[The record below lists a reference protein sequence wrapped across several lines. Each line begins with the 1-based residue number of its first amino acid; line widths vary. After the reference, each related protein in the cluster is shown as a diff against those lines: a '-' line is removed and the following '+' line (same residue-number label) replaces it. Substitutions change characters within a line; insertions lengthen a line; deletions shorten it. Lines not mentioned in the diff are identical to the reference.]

1 MKILEAIESEDHK
14 RKFNVGGQY
23 KREMEKTTD
32 EKPGIQHQ
40 KIRQY
45 HYVQP
50 SVGDG
55 KSNFSLTKQPLHRKT
70 VKGNQTNVARWSNN
84 TRGIHG
90 AL

>member
-14 RKFNVGGQY
+14 RKFNVDGQY

-32 EKPGIQHQ
+32 EQPGIQHQ

-50 SVGDG
+50 SVGEGSPTSVLPNSHSIG
-55 KSNFSLTKQPLHRKT
+55 KQ
-70 VKGNQTNVARWSNN
+70 
-84 TRGIHG
+84 
-90 AL
+90 